1 MKYVSVVVLLLF
13 FFNASIA
20 QKVKPALNLKKGSTY
35 YMISNANSTIV
46 QTLNSQE
53 NTLNLTFVFKMAFKV
68 IDVLDT
74 TYNMEVSYQAI
85 NMKIQA
91 GTQSVEIDNFNLD
104 LYCVQN
110 NEFLTTITPLNQS
123 SPATVVWVVDQSFT
137 SLTANCSAMVSLKH
151 NNLAWPEEGKW

>member
-1 MKYVSVVVLLLF
+1 MRQRLGLCST
-13 FFNASIA
+13 I
-20 QKVKPALNLKKGSTY
+20 PALASMAMVAILGLLVTAPEPVRADMSCTQNGSSTFRVGSTVKFQW
-35 YMISNANSTIV
+35 N
-46 QTLNSQE
+46 
-53 NTLNLTFVFKMAFKV
+53 
-68 IDVLDT
+68 D
-74 TYNMEVSYQAI
+74 
-85 NMKIQA
+85 
-91 GTQSVEIDNFNLD
+91 TQSVEIDNFNLD